1 MKADERRNAIMGILI
16 KEKRAIKGTTLAENF
31 NVTRQIIVK
40 DIAILRAKGNN
51 IIATPDGY
59 MINDDNSR
67 VKSIIAVKHNDD
79 EMFNEMEIVVKY
91 GGIIEDV
98 IVEHPIYGEICG
110 ALRIKN
116 LNDLNKFRAS
126 LEDIKAKPLS
136 VLTDGIHLHTISA
149 DSDENMQLIK
159 DELKEKG
166 FITISGRVNKK
177 YFLERTCYGVAEK
190 ER

>member
-67 VKSIIAVKHNDD
+67 VKSIIAVNHSD
-79 EMFNEMEIVVKY
+79 NEMIDELEIVVKY

-98 IVEHPIYGEICG
+98 IVEHPIYGEIRG
-110 ALRIKN
+110 TIMIKN
-116 LNDLNKFRAS
+116 LNDLNKFKSA
-126 LEDIKAKPLS
+126 LNEAKAKPLS
-136 VLTDGIHLHTISA
+136 ILTDGVHLHTISA
-149 DSDENMQLIK
+149 DSLENMDLIK
-159 DELKEKG
+159 QELKEKG
-166 FITISGRVNKK
+166 FI
-177 YFLERTCYGVAEK
+177 L
-190 ER
+190 